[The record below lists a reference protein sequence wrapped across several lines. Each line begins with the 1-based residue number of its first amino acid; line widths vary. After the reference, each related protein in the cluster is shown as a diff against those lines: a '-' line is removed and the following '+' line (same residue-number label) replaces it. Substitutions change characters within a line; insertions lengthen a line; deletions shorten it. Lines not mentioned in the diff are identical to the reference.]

1 LKDLYFF
8 IRLFQAHWL
17 WAVTGLLLALIV
29 ALSGLSLLTLSG
41 WFITASALA
50 GFMAPDGVAVS
61 FNFMQPAAI
70 IRALAILRTAGRY
83 AERISTHELTFRV
96 LADIRVWFFRQLIAQ
111 SQAQLA
117 ALRSGDMLSRM
128 TADIDTLDALYLRL
142 IAPAAVALFT
152 LASTSI
158 LLFYFS
164 AALSMAVL
172 LIMLLSSIIAPW
184 FFFRQ
189 SLQPAE
195 KTLLVTAELRI
206 KLIDM
211 LQGLA
216 ELISYRA
223 LMQFQQQALVLSTE
237 IIYRQK
243 QSERLAALSL
253 AVSSVLA
260 QLAVLAVSVWGTV
273 MVQTGKLSGT
283 DLAIMFFLVLA
294 AFELLAPLP
303 QALLLLGK
311 TRKAAQR
318 IRALAE
324 RPAGTATACKRPKL
338 AASNALQLE
347 KVCFRYNNQSRWLLE
362 SITLTIPEG
371 SKIAVIGP
379 SGSGKTT
386 LLQLLLRY
394 EDAQAGY
401 LSLAGRPYTSIP
413 PEQLMTRFAVLSQRS
428 HLFAASIRDNLM
440 LGNPDASATD
450 LWLAVKT
457 AGLENYC
464 RQLPEVLETWVGEDG
479 VRVSGGE
486 ARRIALARVFL
497 KNAPILLL
505 DEPTE
510 GLDSETEQ
518 EVIAALKVFAKD
530 KTILLVTHRLT
541 GLNLVDEVYS
551 LEDGRLVLH

>member
-1 LKDLYFF
+1 MKDLYFF

-237 IIYRQK
+237 IIHRQK

-253 AVSSVLA
+253 AVSSLLA

-464 RQLPEVLETWVGEDG
+464 RQLPEGLETWVGEDG